1 MSVVKHWCPLLVVA
15 VVGGACHHLPPAS
28 TPSRT
33 VSNAP
38 TVPARPPAP
47 PPPPRA
53 AARPAATPAPSEA
66 ELFRRKSLSELNAEH
81 PLSDVFFDY
90 DQDALREDARRVL
103 QRDAEWLAKWPQ
115 TRIRVDGQC
124 DERGTAEYNLALG
137 DRRAGTV
144 RDVPDRSRGE
154 TGADSD
160 AQPWKRGA
168 LSAMTRVNR
177 AGHRTGA
184 VISKSQT
191 SDRLV
196 QPAGWPALSDRV
208 GLAG

>member
-15 VVGGACHHLPPAS
+15 VVGAACHHLPPPAA
-28 TPSRT
+28 PSRT

-53 AARPAATPAPSEA
+53 AARPAATAAPSEA
-66 ELFRRKSLSELNAEH
+66 ELFRRKSLSELNAER
-81 PLSDVFFDY
+81 PLSDVFFEY
-90 DQDALREDARRVL
+90 DQDVLREDARRVL

-115 TRIRVDGQC
+115 TRIRIDGQC

-144 RDVPDRSRGE
+144 RAYLTDLGVKPERIQMRSLGKEAPYCHDETESCWSQNRRGHFE
-154 TGADSD
+154 ITD
-160 AQPWKRGA
+160 K
-168 LSAMTRVNR
+168 
-177 AGHRTGA
+177 
-184 VISKSQT
+184 
-191 SDRLV
+191 
-196 QPAGWPALSDRV
+196 
-208 GLAG
+208 